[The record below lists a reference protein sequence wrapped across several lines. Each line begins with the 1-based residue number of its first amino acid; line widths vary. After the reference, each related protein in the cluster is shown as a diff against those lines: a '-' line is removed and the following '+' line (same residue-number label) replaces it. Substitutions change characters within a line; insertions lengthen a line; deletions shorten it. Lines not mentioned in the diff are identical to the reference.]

1 MIMEY
6 VNVGELNKLFKGYD
20 HKLGQA
26 IKQNKLPMVSYYY
39 ARLTALFDVAGR
51 SKINKKLCPN
61 WCAWNK
67 FSRMMKQGEF
77 LIITLVDLKQILT
90 EACNEGLKQ
99 TDLSITENM
108 SLFFQNNVVN
118 KVIK

>member
-1 MIMEY
+1 MINSSCGKHEY
-6 VNVGELNKLFKGYD
+6 YNGVCIYCDFIEGEEDSAVIIKMKELFKDYD

-51 SKINKKLCPN
+51 TKDNKNSCPN

-67 FSRMMKQGEF
+67 FSRMMKKGDF
-77 LIITLVDLKQILT
+77 LI
-90 EACNEGLKQ
+90 
-99 TDLSITENM
+99 
-108 SLFFQNNVVN
+108 
-118 KVIK
+118 